1 MAGPSRSAVEES
13 FVNGR
18 VRRRSI
24 AAGVAWS
31 VPVIWTAAAAPA
43 LAASCKVLVEID
55 TAGLSGSGF
64 DLYLRD
70 TKSTNSA
77 TNTLPSTTTVVN
89 LRLRVT
95 CDGQPLPGAA
105 IVVSGDNTKDGEGN
119 FMIGFSPT
127 TQTSG
132 FGESSVQKTA
142 SVVTDA
148 AGLVTVK
155 VSTATYS
162 SVDCGSIPRSGTWW
176 VMVDGTTIIPFTY
189 EVYDGSSQV
198 VC

>member
-1 MAGPSRSAVEES
+1 MS
-13 FVNGR
+13 GR

-55 TAGLSGSGF
+55 TTGLSGSGF

-77 TNTLPSTTTVVN
+77 TNTSPSTTTVVN

-95 CDGQPLPGAA
+95 CDGQPLAGAA

-127 TQTSG
+127 SQTSG
-132 FGESSVQKTA
+132 FGESPSKRVTA
-142 SVVTDA
+142 GTTSA
-148 AGLVTVK
+148 SGALSVK
-155 VSTATYS
+155 VSTATYGV
-162 SVDCGSIPRSGTWW
+162 VDCGQIPKTGVFT
-176 VMVDGTTIIPFTY
+176 VVVTTACGAVPTVFTY
-189 EVYDGSSQV
+189 QIWDGPTAVS
-198 VC
+198 CP